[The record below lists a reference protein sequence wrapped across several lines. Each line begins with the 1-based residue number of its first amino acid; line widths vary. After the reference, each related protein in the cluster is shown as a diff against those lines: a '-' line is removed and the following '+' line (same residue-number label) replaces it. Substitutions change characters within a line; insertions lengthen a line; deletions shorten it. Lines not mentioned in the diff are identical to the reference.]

1 MSIICPNLKN
11 EEVAREFEELKNAT
25 SEAAAYHIW
34 SLNNGNS
41 IDKAPNGEPSKLF
54 SDLLEHYN
62 GDRVAA
68 IQAKAR
74 TYSKSFRNWFGDW
87 TGNVSAD
94 IDSGD
99 AIDYLYSTN
108 TELSKV
114 GSKEEYAQ
122 YVNSIYPNSL
132 INSIYWHGT
141 DSDLSQGVENT
152 KKGKGSGAPETGT
165 EMYFNKQPWA
175 SLQYVSGVNRNIP
188 DTEGY
193 NNWVKLWWELK
204 EALGNGRMES
214 NDWKNEIIGP
224 NTRQYSPNKRG
235 IFNRDKGGSNGKYLS
250 ERKARYGY
258 QDKTDKE
265 FFEEVFDIRYGKE
278 TFNDWVNRKKSEFQD
293 VWKSRQV
300 KKGMYP
306 AVLNVQN
313 PIVEKNQNTY
323 YEEQRGL
330 FTKAKRDKNDAI
342 VSNEANNE
350 FRSDVVVIFNPKENV
365 HFLGTKQDI
374 ESFKNWKSSNKDK
387 TNVSKVVDE
396 NGEPKLMFHG
406 SDNVF
411 DTFRNDVAIYT
422 TDAMST
428 ADSYFYSESNVNDR
442 MELFEY
448 NSEFESYGLEREGDY
463 ARMEYLLNEY
473 FNLEKPSNEY
483 DNPYS
488 NSPFFNDKF
497 AYRPYKTADDF
508 LHKVFP
514 DFLDHIDNA
523 EYRKEII
530 NTYVEHE
537 HPINPN
543 DFYKRSISGR
553 ILPLFVSNKNPLVID
568 GKGSS
573 WNEIEYNGKIWSTRD
588 LEIFAK
594 NNNYDGLIINNIIDL
609 GGRQSMTSM
618 DYGSA
623 TVAISYNP
631 NQVKSIDNQGTFSTQ
646 DNNIYLAD
654 SNSENISQLESMQS
668 YSNSKELLDNMDS
681 EMATVLRDVA
691 NKINMQP
698 VSIEYTDRPLNE
710 IYPEATY
717 WTPAIY
723 DRNTNK
729 IVVNTTGDF
738 SRYGSLEN
746 VLLHEIAHAITLDSL
761 AADTE
766 AANELRAIQKEY
778 AATHEDHASK
788 NVYEFA
794 AELFSN
800 PEVIHNMQDF
810 PAPTGKRTILQ
821 RLMDWFKRLFGKNTT
836 HENLINRI
844 VENVIEY
851 NAYQTLEH
859 NESTDDYIPLALP
872 AASKREE
879 IAATKLMSTFDSIVK
894 TLEIRTQ
901 SMQYNPID
909 DSFDRRETV
918 RNTSV
923 FNRLYNLSN
932 TVKNITDPNSM
943 LDVLNGS
950 IEYMNSV
957 IDSLAEAEKVL
968 DNINEKI
975 ENAKTMGDEAATNKY
990 RVALDNFGAE
1000 YLYPHEANLNN
1011 LYETVFSQE
1020 FNDAIYESLL
1030 GTNVFNDIRQTLN
1043 ALRAEFSSIKMDS
1056 RNNIGWKYKN
1066 TVIRTLTNFLK
1077 GEMEEAN
1084 DPRIESALMNW
1095 LSFDSDIS
1103 AYHKYAGL
1111 PNSTNNVVI
1120 SSVRKVIGDVNNEV
1134 HKKVYHK
1141 YAELMGLAA
1150 ATRDHLLLF
1159 ERNSKGKKTGYI
1171 IRDRKYGEYQNDK
1184 YNWRKKWL
1192 KDHKLASVDELKLD
1206 QNLWLEYQRAYNDWK
1221 SKHAERKYTPEFY
1234 NIFANLSIEANQA
1247 LSEVNIDID
1256 NLLKPYLDNV
1266 TKKPRFENMSQDD
1279 YDKYQR
1285 LLEKKRNL
1293 ANPYDALTGEI
1304 KPEDSVEYK
1313 IAMEL
1318 TEAYEKLRKGLKS
1331 KANMAA
1337 FIAEMEKMREIEGY
1351 TPDGRYTIYEAWLE
1365 RNTRWEYT
1373 PEFEAHISKQNK
1385 KDYGEI
1391 YDRLY
1396 QARTNLLKLYRT
1408 DKYEVDYVRM
1418 PQEVKEKIREL
1429 DIAMYRIRRKSGKL
1443 GGGRRLFKSELS
1455 DIAKDNGGKDAVSP
1469 DDIWVD
1475 DKGVKHYFSYMT
1487 TVKPINNKYMH
1498 RVPNNNWAETS
1509 EESAFYNPNYDP
1521 TIPEAEQPKLEL
1533 YDNRKDYNAVMRN
1546 TNLSKLRQA
1555 LIDTIGETNAKLT
1568 HTNYRNDYK
1577 LPQIPGTIW
1586 NYISGKGLVTGVR
1599 DYMLDAFAITPD
1611 DELHGVKNKVRPNGT
1626 EINIMPTQYTTML
1639 ADPSVGTNDLV
1650 GAVMRY
1656 YRMGC
1661 NYEAKK
1667 KVAPQLNLLD
1677 ETIKKEGKVVKSQ
1690 NTVSAANSNLSYVI
1704 HKYISYHLYGRR
1716 TTLPEIT
1723 IGNHRISLDKIFRHF
1738 ATWGRDIGLSW
1749 NLRSAIS
1756 GGVSAWSFYAADAYI
1771 NRHMNVR
1778 DFTLGNAELAKELLT
1793 LKTLRQLGKNMGDS
1807 DLISMLE
1814 YNGLTFNQEEDMSNT
1829 NRWRVGRMVT
1839 RIVEPY
1845 SAFKMMSFLP
1855 NSIFM
1860 RGIYNNYRLLEL
1872 EDGSKHFISENDF
1885 LYNHFPEQ
1893 SIEEKRAIYNS
1904 TKTTLWSAYDKKGG
1918 VKIKPEYKKYVTKEL
1933 ENEISDKLGNI
1944 SSHAEGMV
1952 ENADKSG
1959 VHLHTALSTILMFR
1973 AFLPKNIENTWNP
1986 AYWNYQTKEL
1996 AIGTAMAYWYGW
2008 LYGANNWGIKA
2019 IRALTFR
2026 NKEKDI
2032 SELSD
2037 RFNVSE
2043 SYTRKQI
2050 ETYAKRFNAQVFT
2063 YIFWLTLFNTLG
2075 MIGSTGPDDDYWYQN
2090 VLMLELKKISLEFGS
2105 RYNVMDIADIFNSV
2119 SPLLQTVED
2128 IGTAFGPWSYFKERK
2143 YKKIK
2148 KGAFKGLYGWQRDF
2162 IKVIPWLNAYYNM
2175 KNPGEKLRDLQNR
2188 ISG

>member
-141 DSDLSQGVENT
+141 DSDLFQGVENT

-810 PAPTGKRTILQ
+810 PAPTGKKTILQ
-821 RLMDWFKRLFGKNTT
+821 KLMDWFKRLFGKNTT
-836 HENLINRI
+836 HENLINKI

-859 NESTDDYIPLALP
+859 NENTDDYIPLALP

-975 ENAKTMGDEAATNKY
+975 ENAKTMGDEATTNKY

-1171 IRDRKYGEYQNDK
+1171 IRDRRYGEYQNDK

-1234 NIFANLSIEANQA
+1234 DIFANLSIEANQA

-1337 FIAEMEKMREIEGY
+1337 FMAEMEKMREIEGY
-1351 TPDGRYTIYEAWLE
+1351 TPDGRYTLYEAWLE

-1373 PEFEAHISKQNK
+1373 PEFEALVSKQNK

-1408 DKYEVDYVRM
+1408 DRYEVDYVRM

-1487 TVKPINNKYMH
+1487 TVKPINDKYMH

-1677 ETIKKEGKVVKSQ
+1677 ETIKREGKVVKSQ
-1690 NTVSAANSNLSYVI
+1690 NTVSAANSNLSNVI

-1716 TTLPEIT
+1716 TALPEIT
-1723 IGNHRISLDKIFRHF
+1723 IGNSRISLDKIFRHF

-1807 DLISMLE
+1807 DLVSMLE
-1814 YNGLTFNQEEDMSNT
+1814 YNGLSFNQEEDMANT
-1829 NRWRVGRMVT
+1829 NRWRVGRMIT
-1839 RIVEPY
+1839 RTIEPY
-1845 SAFKMMSFLP
+1845 SAFKLMSFLP
-1855 NSIFM
+1855 NSVFM

-1872 EDGSKHFISENDF
+1872 EDGNKHFISENDF

-1933 ENEISDKLGNI
+1933 ENEISNKLGNI

-1952 ENADKSG
+1952 ETADKSG

-2026 NKEKDI
+2026 NKERDI

-2037 RFNVSE
+2037 KFNVSE

-2063 YIFWLTLFNTLG
+2063 YIFWLTLFNALG

-2090 VLMLELKKISLEFGS
+2090 ILMLELKKISLESGS
-2105 RYNVMDIADIFNSV
+2105 RYNAMDIADIFNSV

-2188 ISG
+2188 IGG

>member
-11 EEVAREFEELKNAT
+11 KEVAREFEELKNAT

-34 SLNNGNS
+34 SLNNGNG

-74 TYSKSFRNWFGDW
+74 TYSKSFGNWFGDW

-1337 FIAEMEKMREIEGY
+1337 FMAEMEKMREIEGY
-1351 TPDGRYTIYEAWLE
+1351 TPDGRYTLYEAWLE

-1373 PEFEAHISKQNK
+1373 PEFEALISKQNK

-1408 DKYEVDYVRM
+1408 DRYEVDYVRM

-1599 DYMLDAFAITPD
+1599 DYMLDSFAITPD

-1677 ETIKKEGKVVKSQ
+1677 ETIKREGKVVKSQ
-1690 NTVSAANSNLSYVI
+1690 NTVSAANSNLSNVI

-1716 TTLPEIT
+1716 TALPEIT
-1723 IGNHRISLDKIFRHF
+1723 IGNSRISLDKIFRHF

-1807 DLISMLE
+1807 DLVSMLE
-1814 YNGLTFNQEEDMSNT
+1814 YNGLSFNQEEDMANT
-1829 NRWRVGRMVT
+1829 NRWRVGRMIT
-1839 RIVEPY
+1839 RTIEPY
-1845 SAFKMMSFLP
+1845 SAFKLMSFLP
-1855 NSIFM
+1855 NSVFM

-1872 EDGSKHFISENDF
+1872 EDGNKHFISENDF

-1933 ENEISDKLGNI
+1933 ENEISNKLGNI

-2037 RFNVSE
+2037 KFNVSE

-2063 YIFWLTLFNTLG
+2063 YIFWLTLFNALG

-2090 VLMLELKKISLEFGS
+2090 VLMLELKKISLESGS

-2188 ISG
+2188 IGG

>member
-11 EEVAREFEELKNAT
+11 KEVAREFEELKNAT

-34 SLNNGNS
+34 SLNNGNG

-74 TYSKSFRNWFGDW
+74 TYSESFKDWFGDW
-87 TGNVSAD
+87 VNPLKPGD
-94 IDSGD
+94 IVFGHP
-99 AIDYLYSTN
+99 AIGKTYS
-108 TELSKV
+108 L
-114 GSKEEYAQ
+114 
-122 YVNSIYPNSL
+122 
-132 INSIYWHGT
+132 
-141 DSDLSQGVENT
+141 
-152 KKGKGSGAPETGT
+152 
-165 EMYFNKQPWA
+165 
-175 SLQYVSGVNRNIP
+175 
-188 DTEGY
+188 
-193 NNWVKLWWELK
+193 
-204 EALGNGRMES
+204 ES
-214 NDWKNEIIGP
+214 
-224 NTRQYSPNKRG
+224 
-235 IFNRDKGGSNGKYLS
+235 GKY
-250 ERKARYGY
+250 K
-258 QDKTDKE
+258 DKIIDWDVE
-265 FFEEVFDIRYGKE
+265 FNE
-278 TFNDWVNRKKSEFQD
+278 
-293 VWKSRQV
+293 
-300 KKGMYP
+300 
-306 AVLNVQN
+306 
-313 PIVEKNQNTY
+313 
-323 YEEQRGL
+323 
-330 FTKAKRDKNDAI
+330 KRDKWIEDH
-342 VSNEANNE
+342 SNTVKGTPEYKKARNE
-350 FRSDVVVIFNPKENV
+350 YLIYPENHPDYVEFLTEEWERVKSKTKKEGKILFASPHNLLKMFPQDFDRIINLKDEDFV
-365 HFLGTKQDI
+365 KRNIERGGKERESKLWKEGINETISNTTGIPVEYLNENQHFEDYL
-374 ESFKNWKSSNKDK
+374 NKYIG
-387 TNVSKVVDE
+387 VSKVVDN
-396 NGEPKLMFHG
+396 NGEPLIVYSGRPTKG
-406 SDNVF
+406 
-411 DTFRNDVAIYT
+411 AT
-422 TDAMST
+422 T
-428 ADSYFYSESNVNDR
+428 
-442 MELFEY
+442 
-448 NSEFESYGLEREGDY
+448 
-463 ARMEYLLNEY
+463 
-473 FNLEKPSNEY
+473 FNLESKRSRTHLTNLIKKGVYFTKDKQIAEM
-483 DNPYS
+483 YS
-488 NSPFFNDKF
+488 GSRDYASQLDRDMAKYGFG
-497 AYRPYKTADDF
+497 DDGGALSMTKEEF
-508 LHKVFP
+508 LENFP
-514 DFLDHIDNA
+514 DVTSQYYDEMMEKYNRVVNDPDNFTGEFFVSKIVIEGEVIPAFLNLRNA
-523 EYRKEII
+523 TTVDMQGSTIAHLSKEQKESINNSEGAII
-530 NTYVEHE
+530 ENVDENASGIILTSGITTTYVAF
-537 HPINPN
+537 
-543 DFYKRSISGR
+543 D
-553 ILPLFVSNKNPLVID
+553 
-568 GKGSS
+568 
-573 WNEIEYNGKIWSTRD
+573 
-588 LEIFAK
+588 
-594 NNNYDGLIINNIIDL
+594 
-609 GGRQSMTSM
+609 
-618 DYGSA
+618 
-623 TVAISYNP
+623 P
-631 NQVKSIDNQGTFSTQ
+631 NQIKSIDNQGTFSTQ
-646 DNNIYLAD
+646 DDNIYLAD
-654 SNSENISQLESMQS
+654 SNTENISQLESMQS

-681 EMATVLRDVA
+681 EMATVLNDVA

-698 VSIEYTDRPLNE
+698 VYIEYTDRPLND

-723 DRNTNK
+723 DRATNK

-810 PAPTGKRTILQ
+810 PAPTGKKTILQ
-821 RLMDWFKRLFGKNTT
+821 KLMDWFKRLFGKNTT
-836 HENLINRI
+836 HENLINKI

-859 NESTDDYIPLALP
+859 NENTDDYIPLALP

-918 RNTSV
+918 RNTSI

-975 ENAKTMGDEAATNKY
+975 ETAKTMGDEAATNKY

-1056 RNNIGWKYKN
+1056 RDNIGWKYKN

-1103 AYHKYAGL
+1103 AYHKYVGL
-1111 PNSTNNVVI
+1111 PNSTNNAVI

-1337 FIAEMEKMREIEGY
+1337 FMAEMEKMREIEGY
-1351 TPDGRYTIYEAWLE
+1351 TPDGRYTLYEAWLE

-1373 PEFEAHISKQNK
+1373 PEFEALVSKQNK

-1408 DKYEVDYVRM
+1408 DRYEVDYIRM

-1487 TVKPINNKYMH
+1487 TVKPINDKYMH

-1533 YDNRKDYNAVMRN
+1533 YDNRKDYNTVMRN

-1690 NTVSAANSNLSYVI
+1690 NTVSAANSNLSYVM

-2026 NKEKDI
+2026 NKERDI

-2037 RFNVSE
+2037 KFNISE

-2063 YIFWLTLFNTLG
+2063 YIFWLTLFNALG

-2090 VLMLELKKISLEFGS
+2090 VLMLELKKISLESGS

-2188 ISG
+2188 IGG

>member
-810 PAPTGKRTILQ
+810 PAPTGKKTILQ
-821 RLMDWFKRLFGKNTT
+821 KLMDWFKRLFGKNTT
-836 HENLINRI
+836 HENLINKI

-859 NESTDDYIPLALP
+859 NENTDDYIPLALP

-975 ENAKTMGDEAATNKY
+975 ENAKTMGDEATTNKY

-1141 YAELMGLAA
+1141 YAELMGLSA

-1234 NIFANLSIEANQA
+1234 DIFANLSIEANQA

-1337 FIAEMEKMREIEGY
+1337 FMAEMEKMREIEGY
-1351 TPDGRYTIYEAWLE
+1351 TPDGRYTLYEAWLE

-1373 PEFEAHISKQNK
+1373 PEFEALVSKQNK

-1408 DKYEVDYVRM
+1408 DRYEVDYVRM

-1487 TVKPINNKYMH
+1487 TVKPINDKYMH

-1577 LPQIPGTIW
+1577 LPQIPGTRW
-1586 NYISGKGLVTGVR
+1586 NYISGKCLVTGVR

-1677 ETIKKEGKVVKSQ
+1677 ETIKREGKVVKNQ

-1756 GGVSAWSFYAADAYI
+1756 GGVSAWSFYAADAYV

-1807 DLISMLE
+1807 DLVSMLE
-1814 YNGLTFNQEEDMSNT
+1814 YNGLSFNQEEDMANT
-1829 NRWRVGRMVT
+1829 NRWRVGRMIT
-1839 RIVEPY
+1839 RTIEPY
-1845 SAFKMMSFLP
+1845 SAFKLMSFLP
-1855 NSIFM
+1855 NSVFM

-1872 EDGSKHFISENDF
+1872 EDGNKHFISENDF

-1952 ENADKSG
+1952 ETADKSG
-1959 VHLHTALSTILMFR
+1959 VHLHTALSNILMFR

-2026 NKEKDI
+2026 NKERDI

-2037 RFNVSE
+2037 KFNVSE

-2063 YIFWLTLFNTLG
+2063 YIFWLTLFNALG

-2090 VLMLELKKISLEFGS
+2090 VLMLELKKISLESGS

-2188 ISG
+2188 IGG